1 MTTTLVCRCLQL
13 FRLNW
18 GSVLVSLVAVIFIFT
33 IQNLSSFLG
42 WAAGPCRPLPCKPLD
57 LHNLQCQP
65 SDHHGSRNL
74 GSFPRR
80 AAGPRCAPALS
91 QIANPREPID
101 LSRPSAAAL
110 VLPDPPRLANMALSL
125 GPAIRFGQHQ
135 ALAAVVMRC
144 WIAPRA
150 LAMAN
155 PFPSSYSS
163 DPFGTRGSP
172 GFVRRLAR
180 CLPKCLSTLRY

>member
-1 MTTTLVCRCLQL
+1 
-13 FRLNW
+13 
-18 GSVLVSLVAVIFIFT
+18 
-33 IQNLSSFLG
+33 
-42 WAAGPCRPLPCKPLD
+42 
-57 LHNLQCQP
+57 LQCQP

-180 CLPKCLSTLRY
+180 CLPKCLSTSRINNEIATAHLENIAVSRWRRRRGRRRG